1 MVVDIISA
9 SDKIADTEDP
19 DTKKEAIQK
28 LKNTFKDKVSDFMSA
43 YKRLKADAKKASSKD
58 DDLDDKFDKISKE
71 LEKLLG
77 AGIDYTKAYIKHH
90 KKEKNLT
97 ITFSVVYAIGVTLL
111 LLFGAWLF
119 AFTNLFIIL
128 KGGVFVASFFG
139 LVYLFYEAIDM
150 FSSKYCFDSMAK
162 AKTNGLEAIK
172 SIKKESE
179 SILDELDMTFV
190 STGKFIK
197 ALNELSDAV
206 NALYDTDLI

>member
-28 LKNTFKDKVSDFMSA
+28 LKNTFKDKVSEFINA
-43 YKRLKADAKKASSKD
+43 YKRLRADAKKVD
-58 DDLDDKFDKISKE
+58 HNLDDKFDKISEE

-77 AGIDYTKAYIKHH
+77 AGIDYTKAYIKHY
-90 KKEKNLT
+90 KKEKNL
-97 ITFSVVYAIGVTLL
+97 ILDFSVIYLL
-111 LLFGAWLF
+111 IISIFIYFGIWLF

-128 KGGVFVASFFG
+128 KGGIFLASFFG
-139 LVYLFYEAIDM
+139 LGYLFHEAMDR
-150 FSSKYCFDSMAK
+150 SNSKHCFDSMDK
-162 AKTNGLEAIK
+162 LKTDGLDAIK
-172 SIKKESE
+172 SIKKESD

-190 STGKFIK
+190 ATGKFIK

-206 NALYDTDLI
+206 DALYDAEV